1 MSLSGKPIVT
11 PFPSFLFFSENV
23 NFTNSNHRRNGVI
36 LSPSLL
42 SANFANL
49 AASVR
54 QIEEGGADW
63 VHIDVMD
70 GHFVPNITV
79 GPIIVEA
86 LRPLTK
92 LTLDVHLMIEDPDAY
107 IPQFV
112 NAGADLITVHLE
124 ACVHLNRTIAHIKSL
139 GVKAGVALNP
149 ATPLGMLEE
158 ILPDVD
164 LVLLMSVNPG
174 FGGQE
179 FLPSLYRRARTLR
192 GWIENSPS
200 YEEKRNRRGL
210 GGGLIIEADGG
221 IKLDNAAQV
230 YEAGV
235 DVIVSGS
242 GVFETPDPAE
252 TLREMRKACEM
263 TKLVE
268 V

>member
-1 MSLSGKPIVT
+1 MLHSAIFRPYI
-11 PFPSFLFFSENV
+11 FIDEV
-23 NFTNSNHRRNGVI
+23 NFTNSNHQRKRVI

-42 SANFANL
+42 SANFADL
-49 AASVR
+49 ASSVR
-54 QIEEGGADW
+54 QAEEGGADW
-63 VHIDVMD
+63 LHIDVMD

-86 LRPLTK
+86 LRPLTT
-92 LTLDVHLMIEDPDAY
+92 LMLDVHLMIEDPDAY

-112 NAGADLITVHLE
+112 NAGADLITVHSE

-158 ILPDVD
+158 ILPDVN

-174 FGGQE
+174 FGGQA
-179 FLPSLYRRARTLR
+179 FLPSLFRRARTLR
-192 GWIENSPS
+192 EWVQREG
-200 YEEKRNRRGL
+200 YQC
-210 GGGLIIEADGG
+210 IIEADGG

-230 YEAGV
+230 YEAGI
-235 DVIVSGS
+235 DAIVSGS
-242 GVFETPDPAE
+242 GIFKTTDPVK
-252 TLREMRKACEM
+252 TLREMRRVCDV
-263 TKLVE
+263 TQQIE